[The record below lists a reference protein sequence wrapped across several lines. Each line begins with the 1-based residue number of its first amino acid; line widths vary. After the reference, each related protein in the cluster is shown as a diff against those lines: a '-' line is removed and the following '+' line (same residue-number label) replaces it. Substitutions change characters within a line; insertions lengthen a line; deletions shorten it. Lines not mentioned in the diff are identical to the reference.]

1 MEFFHEPKIDW
12 MGIKWYLIALS
23 LALAAAGLISMAVKG
38 GLAYGIDF
46 RGGTVVNVSFP
57 RRPTW
62 MPSAVSLTGRIC
74 VAPRFRDTVY
84 PATTKSL
91 LGWI

>member
-23 LALAAAGLISMAVKG
+23 LALASAGIISMVVKG

-46 RGGTVVNVSFP
+46 RGGTAIEVQF
-57 RRPTW
+57 
-62 MPSAVSLTGRIC
+62 AK
-74 VAPRFRDTVY
+74 APNID
-84 PATTKSL
+84 
-91 LGWI
+91 